1 METRQKLLVA
11 KIGGNI
17 IEDESA
23 LHSFLKDFSNVEDPK
38 ILIHGGGKSATK
50 LASRLGVKTEMI
62 DGRRITSAENLDIV
76 VMTYAGILNKN
87 IVSGLQKHKCNALG
101 LTGADANLIIAER
114 RPAQFVDYG
123 YVGDVTSVNNK
134 TLKGFLELGIT
145 PVFCAVTHDTNGQLF
160 NTNADTI
167 ASEIASSMGKYYDVS
182 LFYCF
187 ELKGVLENIE
197 DKDSVI
203 EHIDLEKY
211 SELRDA
217 EVIADGMLPKLK
229 NCFDALQKDV
239 SKVHIA
245 NADFIKDSTIKHTTL
260 SL

>member
-1 METRQKLLVA
+1 MLKQKLLVA

-17 IEDESA
+17 IEDQEA
-23 LHSFLKDFSNVEDPK
+23 LLSFLEDFSKVEGPK
-38 ILIHGGGKSATK
+38 ILVHGGGKSATQ
-50 LASRLGVKTEMI
+50 LANKMDVKTEMI

-76 VMTYAGILNKN
+76 VMTYAGLLNKT
-87 IVSGLQKHKCNALG
+87 IVSGLQKNDCNALG
-101 LTGADANLIIAER
+101 LTGADANVILAEKR
-114 RPAQFVDYG
+114 SVQFIDYG
-123 YVGDVTSVNNK
+123 YVGDVIKINGQIID
-134 TLKGFLELGIT
+134 GFLNSGIT
-145 PVFCAVTHDTNGQLF
+145 PVFCAVTHDGNGQLL

-167 ASEIASSMGKYYDVS
+167 ASEIASAMGEFYDVS

-211 SELRDA
+211 SKLRDTN
-217 EVIADGMLPKLK
+217 VIADGMLPKLQ
-229 NCFDALQKDV
+229 NCFDALQKNV
-239 SKVHIA
+239 NTVHIA
-245 NADFIKDSTIKHTTL
+245 NADFIKDNTTKHTTL